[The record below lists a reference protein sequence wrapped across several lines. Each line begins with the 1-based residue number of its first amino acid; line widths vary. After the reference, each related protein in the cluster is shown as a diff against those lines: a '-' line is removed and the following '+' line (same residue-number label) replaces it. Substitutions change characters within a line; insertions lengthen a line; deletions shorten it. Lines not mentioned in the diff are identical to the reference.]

1 MNIKIRLFLVWI
13 LFSPVL
19 LLAQNVAKDKCGIID
34 HKRDKHELEQRGDHW
49 GYGYNDLLSDLD
61 KWAQSPYVTIDSMGS
76 SVQNR
81 TLWELKITLPDTTA
95 KNKHI
100 IYIHVRTHPGEVQS
114 FWVANEIINLLL
126 SEDSLAVKT
135 REKCIY
141 YMVPMYN
148 PDGVELEY
156 ARQNANHVDLESNW
170 YAGNNVQPE
179 VLSLR
184 NRFLSFMDTDHHIE
198 IALNMHSAY
207 KCKRYFVVHDLNG
220 TSISYQM
227 MEKKFVEGVRKY
239 FYSGIEPWN
248 FFVTW
253 TSGTPL
259 KYPESWWWVNYG
271 SDVLA
276 LTYEDGN
283 CDAAGDFDITARA
296 IVSGIAD
303 FLDIWGKT
311 TNTLDIADNSF
322 TIYPN
327 PVNNILNIDFSTK
340 FTGKIEVFNSMGRK
354 VLLKKVENTGRY
366 TFDISSLMP
375 GAYFLRTIDS
385 KANNGQ
391 VKTIRFLKN

>member
-1 MNIKIRLFLVWI
+1 MNFKSNVFLVWI
-13 LFSPVL
+13 LFLPFFIS
-19 LLAQNVAKDKCGIID
+19 AQTDNSDKCGKID
-34 HKRDKHELEQRGDHW
+34 KDRVESELELRGDHW
-49 GYGYNDLLSDLD
+49 GYGYDDLLNDLD
-61 KWAQSPYVTIDSMGS
+61 KWGQSPYVTIDSMGA

-81 TLWELKITLPDTTA
+81 TLWELKITSPDTLTQD
-95 KNKHI
+95 KHI

-141 YMVPMYN
+141 YIVPMYN

-156 ARQNANHVDLESNW
+156 ARENANHIDIESNW

-179 VLSLR
+179 VMSLR
-184 NRFLSFMDTDHHIE
+184 NRFLSFMESDKHIE

-220 TSISYQM
+220 TSVSYQF
-227 MEKKFVEGVRKY
+227 MEKRFVEGVRKY
-239 FYSGIEPWN
+239 FSSGIEPWN

-253 TSGTPL
+253 ANGTPL

-296 IVSGIAD
+296 IVNGIAD
-303 FLDIWGKT
+303 YLDIWGKT
-311 TNTLDIADNSF
+311 SNTTELVNNTLVA
-322 TIYPN
+322 YPN
-327 PVNNILNIDFSTK
+327 PAYNKLNLDFSSA
-340 FTGKIEVFNSMGRK
+340 FSGKIEVYNS
-354 VLLKKVENTGRY
+354 
-366 TFDISSLMP
+366 
-375 GAYFLRTIDS
+375 
-385 KANNGQ
+385 
-391 VKTIRFLKN
+391 